1 MADKSLRT
9 KQNQPLGNQPVTDF
23 SAILRKYI
31 YHWPLYILVSL
42 ICFTL
47 GFVYLKVTPK
57 TFQIKTSLI
66 IKDDRKDQKQTGSAL
81 QEIELS
87 NSTKNIENEI
97 EIIKSKKLISQIVND
112 LKLDINYA
120 LKEGYLIS
128 DLYGHSPVNF
138 IKLSPDR
145 GIRQYDFDIIIVDHK
160 IFKLKD
166 VKGDYVEHE
175 FNKTYQDIVGDWK
188 IVPAENINR
197 FKGKNIIINVADKD
211 ITTINYQRNIEASL
225 VNKLSTAV
233 IFTVDDKVVER
244 GKDILDKLI
253 ANYNLENIISK
264 NQDVKSTVDFLDH
277 KILELSGELGA
288 SEKNIEGFKSVNGLT
303 DINMQTQVS
312 LQNLQANDNKLNEAN
327 LHLDLINKIDKF
339 INSSQN
345 FDKLPSI
352 NGIQDLALSNQLDKL
367 SVLQLQYAELMAN
380 TPETSPDFEPLNR
393 QIKIARAAIKESV
406 KNIKIALE
414 STRNKLQGYNNK
426 FESSVRNI
434 PTQERQYVEIKREQA
449 SKENLYTYYLK
460 KREEVAAN
468 YAVIIKD
475 DKIIDKAYVALEKG
489 PKKSFIY
496 GFALLIGLSLPSFL
510 LTIRFSLNK
519 KIQFVK
525 DVKNA
530 LDIPVIAEIPYDSA
544 KKPLAI
550 SNRYTTA
557 TSEQL
562 RALRTSLHY
571 AHKHK
576 EKGRVTL
583 ITSSVPGEG
592 KSFISMNIGVS
603 LAYTGRKTILLELD
617 MRRPKILESLNLSSN
632 KLGLSDYFTGNA
644 DLDDI
649 IIESTID
656 PNLNIISSGTMTNN
670 PSELLERKEFYQLLT
685 KLKLLY
691 EDIIIDSP
699 PAHLVPDA
707 IIVSPLADVILYVIR
722 QSFTH
727 TVELDFINN
736 IHQQYQLDNMHAVFN
751 GVNILR
757 KGHGYNYD
765 NSYYSKTIKRSLR
778 VRAREFIKRF

>member
-1 MADKSLRT
+1 MSSTSARNKKHQSSE
-9 KQNQPLGNQPVTDF
+9 NQSITDF
-23 SAILRKYI
+23 SAILRRYI
-31 YHWPLYILVSL
+31 YHWPLYVLVLS
-42 ICFTL
+42 ICVTL
-47 GFVYLKVTPK
+47 GFFYLQITPK
-57 TFQIKTSLI
+57 TYQIKTSLI
-66 IKDDRKDQKQTGSAL
+66 IKDDKKDQKQTGSAL

-87 NSTKNIENEI
+87 NSAKNIENEI

-112 LKLDINYA
+112 LKLDINYTQKNGF
-120 LKEGYLIS
+120 LTS
-128 DLYGHSPVNF
+128 DLYGQSPINF
-138 IKLSPDR
+138 IKLSPER
-145 GIRQYDFDIIIVDHK
+145 GLNQQEFDIIIIDHNF
-160 IFKLKD
+160 FKLKND
-166 VKGDYVEHE
+166 NGDYVKHE
-175 FNKTYQDIVGDWK
+175 FNKTYQNIIGDWK
-188 IVPAENINR
+188 IVPTAKINK
-197 FKGKNIIINVADKD
+197 FKGDNIIISVADKD
-211 ITTINYQRNIEASL
+211 ITTINYQRIIEASL

-233 IFTVDDKVVER
+233 IFTIDDQVTER
-244 GKDILDKLI
+244 GKNVLDKLI

-264 NQDVKSTVDFLDH
+264 NQDVKNTVDFLDQ

-327 LHLDLINKIDKF
+327 IQLDLINRIDRF

-345 FDKLPSI
+345 SDKLPSI
-352 NGIQDLALSNQLDKL
+352 NGIQDVALSSQLEKL

-380 TPETSPDFEPLNR
+380 TPETSPDFDPLNR
-393 QIKIARAAIKESV
+393 QIKITRASIKESV
-406 KNIKIALE
+406 KNIKIALQ
-414 STRNKLQGYNNK
+414 STRDKLQGYNNK

-489 PKKSFIY
+489 PKRSFAY
-496 GFALLIGLSLPSFL
+496 GFALLIGLGLPSFL

-519 KIQFVK
+519 KILFVK

-530 LDIPVIAEIPYDSA
+530 LDIPIIAEIPYQYT
-544 KKPLAI
+544 KEIIAI
-550 SNRYTTA
+550 SNSYTTA

-562 RALRTSLHY
+562 RALRTSLHHV
-571 AHKHK
+571 HKNK
-576 EKGRVTL
+576 ETGRVTL

-592 KSFISMNIGVS
+592 KSFISMNISVS

-617 MRRPKILESLNLSSN
+617 MRRPKILESLNLTSD
-632 KLGLSDYFTGNA
+632 KLGLSDYFMGNA
-644 DLDDI
+644 MLEDI
-649 IIESTID
+649 IIKSELD

-670 PSELLERKEFYQLLT
+670 PSELLERKEFNQLIT

-691 EDIIIDSP
+691 DDIIIDSP

-707 IIVSPLADVILYVIR
+707 MIVSPLADVNLYVIR
-722 QSFTH
+722 QGFTDKK
-727 TVELDFINN
+727 ELDFINDL
-736 IHQQYQLDNMHAVFN
+736 QEQYQLDNIHIVFN

-765 NSYYSKTIKRSLR
+765 NSYYTKTIRR
-778 VRAREFIKRF
+778 PFTVRFKEFMKRF